1 MRVSLV
7 PVAFAGFFLKILSND
22 SLIPDDRFCENKLIY
37 SKHVV
42 LGVHLFDVFIQFY
55 PLFFFTN
62 TKDCCMYWIFLSA
75 NKEFVSKY
83 KTTSDDV
90 NTQKREW
97 YFFSEIIH

>member
-55 PLFFFTN
+55 PLFSSRIQKIAACIGFFCQPTKNLFQN
-62 TKDCCMYWIFLSA
+62 TRQHLMM
-75 NKEFVSKY
+75 
-83 KTTSDDV
+83 
-90 NTQKREW
+90 
-97 YFFSEIIH
+97 